1 MTQPPD
7 LIERVARAMFDS
19 FRHNPPAGVQGDGNQ
34 LFEVKAWWCAQA
46 RIALTEASA
55 WLTDPTSTKP
65 EGVTRQALNSIDDQ
79 KLYREGN

>member
-1 MTQPPD
+1 MTPPD
-7 LIERVARAMFDS
+7 LIERVAKAIAQELFGGFNPRERELGAMLDRA
-19 FRHNPPAGVQGDGNQ
+19 AI
-34 LFEVKAWWCAQA
+34 A
-46 RIALTEASA
+46 ALTAGDA